1 MYETGHGVAQSYS
14 DAINWYRKAAEQE
27 NIYAQTNLGDMYKKG
42 LGVTKNNSEAL
53 IWYSKAAEQGYLKAK
68 RRLKYLDGI

>member
-1 MYETGHGVAQSYS
+1 
-14 DAINWYRKAAEQE
+14 
-27 NIYAQTNLGDMYKKG
+27 MYKKG